1 MSSRINDRAR
11 VNHCYFTDWLRTVA
25 CVLVLTVHGMVVVQ
39 RIFDLNNIDKD
50 ISDNY
55 LLVLLHHGM
64 PVFFYAS
71 GRAAFYSTNKPGK
84 SKFSSFLYKK
94 ILRLLVPSIIGYF
107 TVVAAAAYLG
117 SEWRPCAP
125 ARPYNSV
132 FDFYLRFLAEFNCSG
147 LEWLWTL
154 PMIFV
159 ISILNWPFT
168 LYLKS
173 VVDDKMLAKF
183 EVDFKKENK
192 SEKIMS
198 FFKTNKEIFMSFL
211 FVMTLMFSLHFLLS
225 FSIMGILVPVILCY
239 LSLPILAKCVAKAN
253 INERN
258 DSKITSILAY
268 LPLYLSSAYIGLKL
282 DDSVNNT
289 FSSSYNPN
297 NALLY
302 GLRLAGDER
311 ALRLCISLLFYNI
324 YYLAGFLDLL
334 FQVDDETGRNIYLN
348 SFAPIKIIILIAL
361 NALSFPGN
369 KSLISYIWA
378 YPYYTGGI
386 TTCIFVIG
394 TWVWLELFR
403 ITGTQLFKNVKISEN
418 LHKHFSRSGIVIYI
432 THSVWLEF
440 VTRYFL
446 IYYISPDSSYSLY
459 DGESISL
466 FGFVFPGFGMLSSW
480 LLLNISGLALSILT
494 YISIINFR
502 IPRMLF
508 GISS

>member
-1 MSSRINDRAR
+1 MPNIIDERLE
-11 VNHCYFTDWLRTVA
+11 NHRCYFTDWLRSVA
-25 CVLVLTVHGMVVVQ
+25 CILVLTVHGMVVVQ
-39 RIFDLNNIDKD
+39 RILNLNSIEKD

-71 GRAAFYSTNKPGK
+71 GRAAFYSTRKT
-84 SKFSSFLYKK
+84 
-94 ILRLLVPSIIGYF
+94 VPSIVGYL

-125 ARPYNSV
+125 VPPYKSI
-132 FDFYLRFLAEFNCSG
+132 FDFYSRFFAEFKCSG

-159 ISILNWPFT
+159 ISVLNRPYT
-168 LYLKS
+168 LYLRS
-173 VVDDKMLAKF
+173 VMDNRILIKF
-183 EVDFKKENK
+183 GVNNKKENK
-192 SEKIMS
+192 SESIMS
-198 FFKTNKEIFMSFL
+198 FFKTNSDMFMSILFL
-211 FVMTLMFSLHFLLS
+211 LTLMFSLHILLS
-225 FSIMGILVPVILCY
+225 FSVKWILVPVIICY
-239 LSLPILAKCVAKAN
+239 MAIPIMTN
-253 INERN
+253 IVSRAEVTNRS
-258 DSKITSILAY
+258 DSKITSFLAY

-289 FSSSYNPN
+289 FSSNYNPN
-297 NALLY
+297 NVFIY

-334 FQVDDETGRNIYLN
+334 FQVDDETERNIYLN
-348 SFAPIKIIILIAL
+348 NFAPFKILILVAL

-369 KSLISYIWA
+369 KSLVSYIWA
-378 YPYYTGGI
+378 YPYYTGGL

-403 ITGTQLFKNVKISEN
+403 VSVTQLFKNVKISEN
-418 LHKHFSRSGIVIYI
+418 LQRHFSQSGIVIYI
-432 THSVWLEF
+432 THSVWLEL

-446 IYYISPDSSYSLY
+446 IYFINTESPYSLY
-459 DGESISL
+459 DGKSIGV

-480 LLLNISGLALSILT
+480 LILNISGLALSILT
-494 YISIINFR
+494 YIFIINFKICR
-502 IPRMLF
+502 LSF
-508 GISS
+508 GISD